1 MKNIFLGVLLLP
13 LAASA
18 QYFEVGMMGGAMN
31 YQGDLTHTFTGTLAE
46 THPSFGVLAKYNLN
60 DYIALDAHFLYG
72 EVSGRD
78 EQAIEADLRKR
89 DLSFRSN
96 IYEVGAQ
103 AEFNILGYQP
113 YALSRP
119 FSPYLFLG
127 VAGFKFNPQTRYGGD
142 WVDLQPLGTEGQGI
156 AGRPAPYS
164 LISVAF
170 PMGVGV
176 KYALND
182 LWTLGANFG
191 VRPTITD
198 YLDDVSTTYVSRP
211 TLAAANGA
219 LAARL
224 GNKIDAPTGSKR
236 GGATVKDWYNFVGLT
251 ISYNFLDN
259 GLVGARNRVRSR
271 AGCKQARF

>member
-1 MKNIFLGVLLLP
+1 MEQKQFGRYVIVSELGR
-13 LAASA
+13 
-18 QYFEVGMMGGAMN
+18 GAN
-31 YQGDLTHTFTGTLAE
+31 QGDLTHTFTGTLAE

-78 EQAIEADLRKR
+78 EQALEADLRKR

-142 WVDLQPLGTEGQGI
+142 WVDLQPLGKTSI
-156 AGRPAPYS
+156 F
-164 LISVAF
+164 I
-170 PMGVGV
+170 
-176 KYALND
+176 
-182 LWTLGANFG
+182 
-191 VRPTITD
+191 TIIIK
-198 YLDDVSTTYVSRP
+198 LD
-211 TLAAANGA
+211 
-219 LAARL
+219 
-224 GNKIDAPTGSKR
+224 I
-236 GGATVKDWYNFVGLT
+236 
-251 ISYNFLDN
+251 
-259 GLVGARNRVRSR
+259 
-271 AGCKQARF
+271 